1 MGRGAGRGVGEGEAA
16 ARSYGLPRSPPP
28 AGRGTCCVDHHAGA
42 SHNPPSPH
50 PTVRPLPKRPS
61 VAPSA
66 THPPAQ
72 TPDALLHG
80 PGGGG
85 WRRPMEK
92 SVCGTGSQSFLPSA
106 SPLGPARRPPG
117 RLLPALRGQP
127 RAPPAPPAC
136 DCLVP
141 SRVTARLH
149 VLPEAVCPLTIVS
162 PECSGPSWRL
172 ATKAPGIRVR
182 GGTPGRCGAGG
193 QPRDPAWRLAPCG
206 KQGRTGGGGRES
218 RARRPQ
224 EDPGHGAALPPHHP

>member
-1 MGRGAGRGVGEGEAA
+1 MGRGWGKERLRPGAPAYRVPRPPQEEAPVVFTTTP
-16 ARSYGLPRSPPP
+16 GPRTTRRHHPP
-28 AGRGTCCVDHHAGA
+28 A
-42 SHNPPSPH
+42 
-50 PTVRPLPKRPS
+50 TVRPLPKRPS

-72 TPDALLHG
+72 TPDAQLHG

-92 SVCGTGSQSFLPSA
+92 GVCATGSQSLLPRA

-117 RLLPALRGQP
+117 RLLPALPGQP

-162 PECSGPSWRL
+162 PECFTTQIRKRRQL
-172 ATKAPGIRVR
+172 IKTK
-182 GGTPGRCGAGG
+182 
-193 QPRDPAWRLAPCG
+193 
-206 KQGRTGGGGRES
+206 
-218 RARRPQ
+218 
-224 EDPGHGAALPPHHP
+224 